1 MRAHHAPRTES
12 VIANASPA
20 ASDSGTRR
28 NADGGNGWVGE
39 ATSPGTSL
47 VGTGRPSTGR
57 GGTPLLRSRTKRGP
71 ILVATPTPAEEP
83 LPPPTA
89 SSHGAAGTSSPPT

>member
-1 MRAHHAPRTES
+1 MRARHAARIES
-12 VIANASPA
+12 VTANASPA

-47 VGTGRPSTGR
+47 VGTGRSSTGKR
-57 GGTPLLRSRTKRGP
+57 GTPLLRSRMKRCP
-71 ILVATPTPAEEP
+71 ILVATATAGMES
-83 LPPPTA
+83 LPRRSANST
-89 SSHGAAGTSSPPT
+89 GWAGTS